1 MDSAALAKEPFVN
14 ITTFKRDGTPVS
26 VPVWCAADNGTLL
39 VFSEAD
45 SWKVKRIRR
54 DSHVRLAP
62 CSARGT
68 PRGPA
73 VDADASLMEETTK
86 VQALLA
92 RKYGWAWRGYR
103 ALMLVTA
110 MARRVRRQLPMPWL
124 TIRITLRE
132 AGPDQTNLRDPG
144 QLRPARSGL
153 QSVRRPTPGQPG
165 PRGQELGLADGQAK
179 AGPALAGR
187 SVGDGD
193 PSHVGRIGDALRL
206 IAAVGTAAVSRRAV
220 RPVAGE
226 AERSLPGDELV
237 ADAKIGWTHAITIGA
252 RPAAIWPWLVQ
263 MGCRRAGWYSYDGL
277 DNGAVPSADR
287 ILPEFQRVQVGDIL
301 PQTPKA
307 EDRFVV
313 RVVEPERALVL
324 GDDAG
329 SMSWAFVLEPVGET
343 GTRLITRSRGAYDRL
358 ALGLMLKVVWHPV
371 HFGMQR
377 RQLLNLKRLVEAV
390 T

>member
-1 MDSAALAKEPFVN
+1 MDSPALAKEPFVS

-39 VFSEAD
+39 VFSQAD

-54 DSHVRLAP
+54 DPHVRLAP

-73 VDADASLMEETTK
+73 VDADASLVEETTT
-86 VQALLA
+86 VQALLT

-103 ALMLVTA
+103 ALIVSTALV
-110 MARRVRRQLPMPWL
+110 RRLRRQLPAAWL
-124 TIRITLRE
+124 TIRIRLRE
-132 AGPDQTNLRDPG
+132 AGPEQPNRRGSGHLRH
-144 QLRPARSGL
+144 ARSGL
-153 QSVRRPTPGQPG
+153 QSLGRPTPGRPG
-165 PRGQELGLADGQAK
+165 PRSQEPGSTGGPGTT
-179 AGPALAGR
+179 GPALAGR
-187 SVGDGD
+187 SVGGGPSRVALIRDG
-193 PSHVGRIGDALRL
+193 LRL
-206 IAAVGTAAVSRRAV
+206 VAVVVTAAVSRRPV

-226 AERSLPGDELV
+226 AGRSLPGDELV
-237 ADAKIGWTHAITIGA
+237 TDAKIGWTHAITIGA

-263 MGCRRAGWYSYDGL
+263 MGCRRTGWYSYDGL
-277 DNGAVPSADR
+277 DNSGVPSADR
-287 ILPEFQRVQVGDIL
+287 ILPQFQQVQVGDIL
-301 PQTPKA
+301 PQTPTA

-313 RVVEPERALVL
+313 RAVEPERALVL

-329 SMSWAFVLEPVGET
+329 SMSWAFVLEPIGAT

-358 ALGLMLKVVWHPV
+358 ALGLLLKVVWHPV

-377 RQLLNLKRLVEAV
+377 RQLLNLKRLVEAAP
-390 T
+390 

>member
-1 MDSAALAKEPFVN
+1 MDSTALAKEPFVS

-45 SWKVKRIRR
+45 SWKVKRTRR
-54 DSHVRLAP
+54 DTHVRLAP
-62 CSARGT
+62 CNARGT

-73 VDADASLMEETTK
+73 VDADAKLVEETTK
-86 VQALLA
+86 VEALLA

-103 ALMLVTA
+103 ALMVVTA
-110 MARRVRRQLPMPWL
+110 VIRRLRRQLPTAWL

-132 AGPDQTNLRDPG
+132 AAPELTNLRG
-144 QLRPARSGL
+144 SGHVRHARSGHR
-153 QSVRRPTPGQPG
+153 SVRRPTPAARA
-165 PRGQELGLADGQAK
+165 RGQELGLAGGQGK
-179 AGPALAGR
+179 AGPARAGR
-187 SVGDGD
+187 SVEGGNR
-193 PSHVGRIGDALRL
+193 SLVALIRDALWL
-206 IAAVGTAAVSRRAV
+206 VAAVGTAVVSRRPV

-226 AERSLPGDELV
+226 AGRSLPGDELV

-277 DNGAVPSADR
+277 DNAAVPSADR
-287 ILPEFQRVQVGDIL
+287 ILPQFQQVQVGDIL
-301 PQTPKA
+301 PQTPTA

-313 RVVEPERALVL
+313 RAVEPERALVL
-324 GDDAG
+324 GDDGG
-329 SMSWAFVLEPVGET
+329 SMSWAFVLEPVGGT

-377 RQLLNLKRLVEAV
+377 RQLLNLKRRVEAA